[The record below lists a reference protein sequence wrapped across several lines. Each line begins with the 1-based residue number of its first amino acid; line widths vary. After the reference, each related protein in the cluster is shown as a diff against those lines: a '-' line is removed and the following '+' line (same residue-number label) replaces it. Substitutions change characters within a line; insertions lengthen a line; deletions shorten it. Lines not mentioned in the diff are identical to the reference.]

1 MKLFQ
6 RKPLPIYLDKNFEK
20 KLCQYLQDPVFKK
33 IKKSEKHSNVSMYNS
48 LCGLYETKED

>member
-33 IKKSEKHSNVSMYNS
+33 INKSEKHSNVSMYNS
-48 LCGLYETKED
+48 LCELYETKED